1 MRIMQYRKGLAS
13 REATK
18 TKKFPDC
25 VGTNVFK
32 GDCPATLEG
41 IETIEQVHSCVI
53 CPFGGRELIEKWIE
67 RKSRPL
73 PKQKKKTAPP
83 AGETTTP
90 SQ

>member
-1 MRIMQYRKGLAS
+1 MQYRKGLAS

-32 GDCPATLEG
+32 GDCPSTLEG

-67 RKSRPL
+67 RRKSRSPS
-73 PKQKKKTAPP
+73 KQKKKTATAPLD
-83 AGETTTP
+83 GETTAP
-90 SQ
+90 SR